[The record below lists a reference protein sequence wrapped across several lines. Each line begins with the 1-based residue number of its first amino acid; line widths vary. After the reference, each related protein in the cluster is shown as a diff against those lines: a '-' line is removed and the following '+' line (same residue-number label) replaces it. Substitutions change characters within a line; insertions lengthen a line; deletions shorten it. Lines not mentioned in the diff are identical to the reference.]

1 MPESSRRRFQER
13 LEDLQAKLIEMAGE
27 AEELLGRST
36 RALLTRDQ
44 PLASQIRDADHRID
58 RLEVTIDE
66 EALELLA
73 LQQPLARD
81 LRQIAA
87 TLKIAN
93 DLERVGDHAV
103 KISRATLRLLQH
115 PPIAEVPQ
123 LEEMVGN
130 VRRMLADA
138 LQAYTTRNSALARGI
153 PVRDEQ
159 VDELRDTLHR
169 ILVGRMLED
178 PSRVTPGLQL
188 ILISQSLERAAD
200 LATNIAEETVFLVE
214 GTVIRH
220 EAGVVQQAP
229 ATTSSG
235 AATAP
240 GATTS

>member
-1 MPESSRRRFQER
+1 MPESLRRQFHDR

-27 AEELLGRST
+27 AEALLGRST
-36 RALLTRDQ
+36 TALLTRDQ
-44 PLASQIRDADHRID
+44 ALAAKIREADERID
-58 RLEVTIDE
+58 RLEVMIDE

-103 KISRATLRLLQH
+103 KISRATLRLLHH
-115 PPIAEVPQ
+115 PPIADVPQ
-123 LEEMVGN
+123 LEEMVVS
-130 VRRMLADA
+130 VRRMVADA
-138 LQAYTTRNSALARGI
+138 LRAYTTRDSTLARGI
-153 PVRDEQ
+153 PIRDEQ

-220 EAGVVQQAP
+220 EAGVPQQAT
-229 ATTSSG
+229 ATTGSG
-235 AATAP
+235 AV
-240 GATTS
+240 TT